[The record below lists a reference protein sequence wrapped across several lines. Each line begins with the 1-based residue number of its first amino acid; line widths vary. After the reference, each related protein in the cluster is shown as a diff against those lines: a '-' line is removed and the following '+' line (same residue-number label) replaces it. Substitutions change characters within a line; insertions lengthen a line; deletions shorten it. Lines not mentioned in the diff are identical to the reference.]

1 MKRIFILYSFSIVDV
16 HIFLYKFGQTLC
28 SLTLT
33 KSYMRSKKKRR
44 EYYIASTTTI
54 QLVGMCTAQH
64 RRNKKRE
71 DLVLGDLSFF
81 QST

>member
-33 KSYMRSKKKRR
+33 KSYMRSKKNGGSIRTPLCGTKQMPLLRKNR
-44 EYYIASTTTI
+44 A
-54 QLVGMCTAQH
+54 
-64 RRNKKRE
+64 
-71 DLVLGDLSFF
+71 SFF
-81 QST
+81 RF